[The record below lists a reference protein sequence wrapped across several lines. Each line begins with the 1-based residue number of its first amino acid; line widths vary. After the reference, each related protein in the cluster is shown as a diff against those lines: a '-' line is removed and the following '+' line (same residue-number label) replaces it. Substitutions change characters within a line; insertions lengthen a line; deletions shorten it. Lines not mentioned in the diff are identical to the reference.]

1 MFYQFEDEMT
11 TVEFQSIDP
20 HYVTAGYMTVGEFE
34 GVCDSLGFSRFSLDS
49 CKNAVSEF
57 DSTVEVYDDYSFA
70 ILRITDA
77 ADVYGKK
84 DRVGIFIKK
93 NLFLVV
99 DIEDADCS
107 TRDCFLAAL
116 GRYSCI
122 SMTLEKLIF
131 AFLDGI
137 IKKDAGAIENR
148 AFQITALEELVLQD
162 KATEKFN
169 FLLLNMKKE
178 LLILRNYYE
187 QLIDAGEALEDND
200 NEIFEEPDLR
210 YITNFTDRV
219 KRQRE
224 NIDMLRSSVDHLQDA
239 YSSYLDLK
247 LNHVMS
253 VFTVVTTIFF
263 PLTLIVGWYG
273 MNFKYMPELT
283 WKYGY
288 LFVIIFSAVVVAALT
303 VLMKKR
309 KWL

>member
-1 MFYQFEDEMT
+1 MT
-11 TVEFQSIDP
+11 TVEFESMDP
-20 HYVTAGYMTVGEFE
+20 HYVTAGYFTLGEFK
-34 GVCDSLGFSRFSLDS
+34 GLCDSFGFSKSDLDACAS
-49 CKNAVSEF
+49 ASSNFGSAVG
-57 DSTVEVYDDYSFA
+57 VYDDYSFA
-70 ILRITDA
+70 VLKITDA
-77 ADVYGKK
+77 AHVYGKK
-84 DRVGIFIKK
+84 DCVGIFIKK

-99 DIEDADCS
+99 DIEDSDCS
-107 TRDCFLAAL
+107 TRDGFLNAL

-122 SMTLEKLIF
+122 SVTLEKLIF

-137 IKKDAGAIENR
+137 IRKDAGAIEER
-148 AFQITALEELVLQD
+148 AFQITKLEELVLQD

-178 LLILRNYYE
+178 LLILRGYYE
-187 QLIDAGEALEDND
+187 HLTDVGEALEDND
-200 NEIFEEPDLR
+200 NEIFEETDLR
-210 YITNFTDRV
+210 YLENFTDRV

-224 NIDMLRSSVDHLQDA
+224 DIDMLRSSVDHLQDA

-273 MNFKYMPELT
+273 MNFKYMPELA

-288 LFVIIFSAVVVAALT
+288 LFVIILSAAVVAVLT
-303 VLMKKR
+303 VIMKKR